1 MKQLEFEF
9 TEICEI
15 FEIVTH
21 TKKMESSLK
30 SVLLEGRLTVTSYPF
45 QLGKENWKNSTKN
58 ISVSLHEV
66 KWEEEKNHKFH
77 TIKNMYLQLENWMH
91 KWKWVSQL

>member
-30 SVLLEGRLTVTSYPF
+30 SVLLEGHLTVTSYPF
-45 QLGKENWKNSTKN
+45 QLGKEN
-58 ISVSLHEV
+58 
-66 KWEEEKNHKFH
+66 
-77 TIKNMYLQLENWMH
+77 
-91 KWKWVSQL
+91 